1 VDDPEII
8 YWCKNNNRVWMT
20 HDYESRRKHEEAMK
34 LARINVVWI
43 RGKVEPA
50 IIGESASWRFL
61 KLIVR
66 SLDQL
71 NQSLCSAHGAIHFK
85 LSQKIGTRP
94 EIYWAEYS
102 FDRTRVRGN

>member
-1 VDDPEII
+1 
-8 YWCKNNNRVWMT
+8 
-20 HDYESRRKHEEAMK
+20 MK

-43 RGKVEPA
+43 RGRVEPT
-50 IIGESASWRFL
+50 IIHEPASWRFF

-71 NQSLCSAHGAIHFK
+71 NQSINSAHGAIHFK

-94 EIYWAEYS
+94 EVYWTESS
-102 FDRTRVRGN
+102 FDRKR